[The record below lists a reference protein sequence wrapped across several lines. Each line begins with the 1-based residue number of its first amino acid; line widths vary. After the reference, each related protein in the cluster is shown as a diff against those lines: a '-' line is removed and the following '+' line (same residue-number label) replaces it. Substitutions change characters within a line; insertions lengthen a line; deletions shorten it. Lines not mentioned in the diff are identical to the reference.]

1 MIVVVCFQSP
11 VPFFVTPWTAALQ
24 ASLSF
29 TISLSLLRLMS
40 TEAVMPSNHLILC
53 GSLLILSSIF
63 SSIRKRVGSSHQDNG
78 SVLLHLLT
86 YMCYFLT
93 RRNQLLYYYSP
104 QCYGN
109 NRTFKG
115 LLWATIMIPFPLL
128 SLLLFL
134 YWVLH
139 WRETNDY
146 ISSWIISETF
156 SQVINCNTSSDLF
169 INTHYFSTIWFSC
182 IATTIIISVWLSNFA
197 SGTQSKD
204 LKQMHIIF
212 TGVLLKII
220 TSDWQK

>member
-53 GSLLILSSIF
+53 GSFLILSSIF

-78 SVLLHLLT
+78 SVLLHLLI

-109 NRTFKG
+109 NRTLKG
-115 LLWATIMIPFPLL
+115 CFEPLLWFLFPYCHCYSFYTGFYIEERQMITFLPESFLKPFLKL
-128 SLLLFL
+128 S
-134 YWVLH
+134 
-139 WRETNDY
+139 
-146 ISSWIISETF
+146 I
-156 SQVINCNTSSDLF
+156 VIQALTYL
-169 INTHYFSTIWFSC
+169 
-182 IATTIIISVWLSNFA
+182 
-197 SGTQSKD
+197 
-204 LKQMHIIF
+204 
-212 TGVLLKII
+212 
-220 TSDWQK
+220 